1 MKATI
6 ERQDGPAGRFYV
18 VDGVSYPSVTH
29 ILGAIAKPA
38 LIAWSASVERAA
50 CLEAAADLFTDF
62 AKAIVPPVMPRE
74 AYLATLAARIGPT
87 KASQKLLIAAGD
99 IGTQAHKLIEWQLR
113 TATGAAAGPKPVVSD
128 AAQWSV
134 FAFED
139 WWKRVDGK
147 AVLIER
153 TVYSKVHGFA
163 GTLDLLARVNGVLTE
178 VSIKTGKAIYGEAHI
193 QSAAYVTALS
203 EMGYL
208 PPAGGSVIVRLPKV
222 ESDAAFEVCQATP
235 AAELFPVFL
244 AVKRLWEWTWQQ
256 EQAYR
261 ARTSK
266 RKAVA

>member
-1 MKATI
+1 VKATI
-6 ERQDGPAGRFYV
+6 ERQDGPAGRFYKIG
-18 VDGVSYPSVTH
+18 DARYPSVTH

-38 LIAWSASVERAA
+38 LIAWSANVERAA
-50 CLEAAADLFTDF
+50 CVEAAADLFADF
-62 AKAIVPPVMPRE
+62 QKAVVPPVMPRE
-74 AYLATLAARIGPT
+74 AYLATLTARIGPV
-87 KASQKLLIAAGD
+87 KASQKLLVKAGD
-99 IGTQAHKLIEWQLR
+99 IGTQAHQLIEWQLR
-113 TATGAAAGPKPVVSD
+113 TATGAEAGPKPVVSE

-139 WWKRVDGK
+139 WWKSVSGK

-153 TVYSKVHGFA
+153 VVFSTVHGFA

-178 VSIKTGKAIYGEAHI
+178 VSIKTGKSIYGEAHI

-222 ESDAAFEVCQATP
+222 DTDPAFQVVQAEP
-235 AAELFPVFL
+235 AADLFPVFL
-244 AVKRLWEWTWQQ
+244 AVKRLWEWTYQQ

-261 ARTSK
+261 ARTST